1 MSQFS
6 ENKEH
11 PSKEGFW
18 LNTFWNKL
26 RISLT
31 FSAAAGKRTVLSIS
45 QAKHFHLLEGNRKHC
60 FLDIMQT
67 LAETTLTS

>member
-11 PSKEGFW
+11 PKKEGFGV
-18 LNTFWNKL
+18 NTFWDKL

-31 FSAAAGKRTVLSIS
+31 FSAAAGKWTVLSIS
-45 QAKHFHLLEGNRKHC
+45 RAKHFHLLEDNRKHC
-60 FLDIMQT
+60 FGYNT
-67 LAETTLTS
+67 NAG